1 MQRGSTTKSGQE
13 RHGGVSGPVGFLRS
27 VQPVRCCL
35 LIAIVFALLAAP
47 SAAQDSASFG
57 FLVRQPLRG
66 RALPVLPAN
75 SVRFIEAQYDVGG
88 VPVDVFIVPAA
99 DTTGRDLVA
108 IDPEEWDPVV
118 CPQLT
123 MQRFERT
130 SAQRYVMRS
139 ERDRYGLFISTSLD
153 ADTVCV
159 FAASFIETF
168 EFFLD
173 ELEGELSE
181 GPPPEFPAVI
191 DLTQ

>member
-1 MQRGSTTKSGQE
+1 MQRGSATKSGQE
-13 RHGGVSGPVGFLRS
+13 RDGRVSGSVGFLRS
-27 VQPVRCCL
+27 VPSMRYHVLILIVLVLLVAPV
-35 LIAIVFALLAAP
+35 
-47 SAAQDSASFG
+47 AAQDAASFG

-88 VPVDVFIVPAA
+88 VPVDVFIVPAE

-108 IDPEEWDPVV
+108 VDPEEWDPVV
-118 CPQLT
+118 CPELT

-130 SAQRYVMRS
+130 SAQRYVIRS
-139 ERDRYGLFISTSLD
+139 ERDRYGLFISTSID
-153 ADTVCV
+153 TDTVCT

-173 ELEGELSE
+173 ELEGDLSE